1 MTATKPV
8 VLLLDDEELIRE
20 LMAVYLEDFDEF
32 VLLTASSGEQ
42 ALDVLSGAPADV
54 AVVDMRLPGM
64 NGEAFVLAAA
74 ARGLCRKFLI
84 HTGSVD
90 MAISDELR
98 QAGVTEHDLFIKPVG
113 VDVILARI
121 REVLAQEDE

>member
-20 LMAVYLEDFDEF
+20 LMTVYLEDLDEF

-42 ALDVLSGAPADV
+42 ALDVLSGSPADV

-64 NGEAFVLAAA
+64 SGEAFILAAA

-98 QAGVTEHDLFIKPVG
+98 RVGVTEHDLFIKPVG
-113 VDVILARI
+113 ADVILARI
-121 REVLAQEDE
+121 REVLSQEDE